1 MIYTVHAPNLPAPPS
16 YALPPPPQVLAMQRD
31 PQVYQRLTKS
41 ICPSV
46 FGHDSIKQAVLLMLF
61 GGVHK
66 TTMEVRAGEERTGR
80 T

>member
-1 MIYTVHAPNLPAPPS
+1 
-16 YALPPPPQVLAMQRD
+16 MQRD

-66 TTMEVRAGEERTGR
+66 TTMEVRAGEGRTGR